1 MPAASKLEPK
11 PATLEQ
17 LFALGQESA
26 SRWLRKSFDAVGQR
40 TSIDLRRDYGDPLRL
55 DFEQP
60 DDAADEEAAAREA
73 PDALAAIDTAE
84 DGDARATDKSPG
96 PAA

>member
-1 MPAASKLEPK
+1 MWKRFHIAYGVSTPAL
-11 PATLEQ
+11 PACQAVATERPGRDATGRGSPWRLT
-17 LFALGQESA
+17 
-26 SRWLRKSFDAVGQR
+26 SFR
-40 TSIDLRRDYGDPLRL
+40 
-55 DFEQP
+55 P
-60 DDAADEEAAAREA
+60 DDAADEEAAAPEA